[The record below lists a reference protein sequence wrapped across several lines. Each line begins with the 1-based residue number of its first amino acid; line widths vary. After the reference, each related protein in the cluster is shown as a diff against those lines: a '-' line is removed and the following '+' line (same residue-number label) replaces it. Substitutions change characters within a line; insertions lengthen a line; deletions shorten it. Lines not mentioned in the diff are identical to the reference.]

1 MKLPNNKNMY
11 FKNINGLGDGLVSKQ
26 QGPES
31 IPGTHRKMSG
41 MGLACPHTGETE
53 ALWRATLA

>member
-41 MGLACPHTGETE
+41 MGHACPHTGETE
-53 ALWRATLA
+53 DL